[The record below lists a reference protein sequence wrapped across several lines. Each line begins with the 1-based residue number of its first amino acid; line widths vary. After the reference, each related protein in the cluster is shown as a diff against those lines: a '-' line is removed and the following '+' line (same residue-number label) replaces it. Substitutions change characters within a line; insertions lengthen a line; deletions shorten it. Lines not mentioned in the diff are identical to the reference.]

1 MDLGV
6 VISGECVVLLDTVA
20 VRLPRYVVSWWAC
33 AIGLSRRV
41 IDTNDSDI
49 AVVKGN
55 CVLRQSQTSDDSSN
69 NPNRAV
75 LENKAVKGDWNTA
88 VTDL

>member
-20 VRLPRYVVSWWAC
+20 VRLPRYVASWWAC

-41 IDTNDSDI
+41 IDTNDSGI
-49 AVVKGN
+49 AGVKGN
-55 CVLRQSQTSDDSSN
+55 CT
-69 NPNRAV
+69 
-75 LENKAVKGDWNTA
+75 TA